1 MWTFYSRPK
10 LSLSSLKLS
19 GDPVVQIAIRT
30 GNQTYADTDI
40 PMTMKIC
47 DGYGNCC
54 FTNGPLHRQSVRW
67 RRVLGAVDIYED
79 KDSLGQCNKVRFSF
93 QVVINFPCLIGW
105 LIDTDELLQPGI
117 LVGEPPVKNVELITR
132 RRVQIGDNGEITIPP
147 LDKERFLAT
156 SWFVKWVL
164 ITLEDGNKFFCEMEG
179 WIDQKFVFV
188 NPSNGMR

>member
-54 FTNGPLHRQSVRW
+54 FTNGPLHRQLYGGDRW

-93 QVVINFPCLIGW
+93 QVVITFRVWLVDW
-105 LIDTDELLQPGI
+105 LIQMNSCSREFW
-117 LVGEPPVKNVELITR
+117 LVGPQLKLWNWSQGVEYKSATMEKSLFHHLIR
-132 RRVQIGDNGEITIPP
+132 RGFLRP
-147 LDKERFLAT
+147 LGL
-156 SWFVKWVL
+156 SS
-164 ITLEDGNKFFCEMEG
+164 G
-179 WIDQKFVFV
+179 
-188 NPSNGMR
+188 S